1 VACPHKGHRPDL
13 GLTSFCPYTFSLVCI
28 LAFRTAKMP
37 MIIWGPVLANEP
49 LSAAFTSA
57 NFWHLKKPPKIKQSK
72 AAFLQGWGRE
82 KGHPSPR
89 PSSRCDGGGMQP
101 RGKFIVQWCFGRSQG
116 TQIRTFP
123 YLSAPAEAMCQIR
136 FISSYWLFV
145 FGIESLLPMHFGCY
159 CRCLQPLNFALFS
172 TCAAPAF
179 GDPCRYLDRLEFMI
193 LSLF

>member
-1 VACPHKGHRPDL
+1 MNFGMPP
-13 GLTSFCPYTFSLVCI
+13 FCLHAFPFVCV

-57 NFWHLKKPPKIKQSK
+57 NSWHLKKPPKTKQSK
-72 AAFLQGWGRE
+72 AVFLQGRGGRRDTLLPDP
-82 KGHPSPR
+82 HPVVTVGE
-89 PSSRCDGGGMQP
+89 CNLG
-101 RGKFIVQWCFGRSQG
+101 GKFMVQWCFGRSQG

-159 CRCLQPLNFALFS
+159 CRCLQP
-172 TCAAPAF
+172 
-179 GDPCRYLDRLEFMI
+179 
-193 LSLF
+193 

>member
-1 VACPHKGHRPDL
+1 MSAQRTPASL
-13 GLTSFCPYTFSLVCI
+13 GLTSFGLYTFSLVCI

-89 PSSRCDGGGMQP
+89 PSSRLVAVRSCPSGPKRGP
-101 RGKFIVQWCFGRSQG
+101 R
-116 TQIRTFP
+116 RTMNCCQRARGF
-123 YLSAPAEAMCQIR
+123 SNAPFDRRGSRNVPC
-136 FISSYWLFV
+136 
-145 FGIESLLPMHFGCY
+145 
-159 CRCLQPLNFALFS
+159 
-172 TCAAPAF
+172 APAF
-179 GDPCRYLDRLEFMI
+179 HRLSRPMSSNGV
-193 LSLF
+193 LQAQSAQN